1 MQLERLQ
8 NKKRKNSMLTLF
20 QIAKNKLQSNGQIAV
35 KAATGILDS
44 IIARAKIRTLEK
56 EKKKY
61 YIEIG
66 KKLYDMSSDG
76 CDIAFEEE
84 IASINKLQ
92 KKIEQIEDSIPT
104 KKKPSSGSRMVC
116 SGCGSIIDNDVAYCP
131 YCGMQLN
138 TKAYASATDE
148 KIIEDDGK
156 KKITLETILLQ
167 GNEEYFDPSDEGIE
181 ETVKIQ
187 SSSNENDFKNFFDD
201 AE

>member
-66 KKLYDMSSDG
+66 KKLYDMSSGG

-92 KKIEQIEDSIPT
+92 KKIEQIEDSILT
-104 KKKPSSGSRMVC
+104 KKKPSSGSRIVC
-116 SGCGSIIDNDVAYCP
+116 SGCGSIIDNDIAYCP

-138 TKAYASATDE
+138 PKVYASANDE

-156 KKITLETILLQ
+156 KRITLETILQQ
-167 GNEEYFDPSDEGIE
+167 GDDEYFDPSDEGIE
-181 ETVKIQ
+181 ETVKTQIPD
-187 SSSNENDFKNFFDD
+187 EDDFKNFFGD